1 MITMITI
8 ITMIMMIGIGLFEAH
23 GGFVVHIRFR
33 YYHNDNANDENSKGR
48 RAEYHDKC
56 DVLSIFVL
64 NCCQY
69 LLDSGTTKLAG
80 DGNTR

>member
-33 YYHNDNANDENSKGR
+33 YYN
-48 RAEYHDKC
+48 
-56 DVLSIFVL
+56 
-64 NCCQY
+64 
-69 LLDSGTTKLAG
+69 GTLMVP
-80 DGNTR
+80 